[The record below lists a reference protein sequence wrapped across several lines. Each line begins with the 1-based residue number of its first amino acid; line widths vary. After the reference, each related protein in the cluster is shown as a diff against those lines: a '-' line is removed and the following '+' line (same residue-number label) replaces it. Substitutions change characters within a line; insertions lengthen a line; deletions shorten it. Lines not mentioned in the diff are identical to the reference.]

1 MMGSKSITKAELAFR
16 IASRFPGREPRAEE
30 LMCEF
35 GISRSRAYEFKAAM
49 RRAGVLE
56 AGKQAFVFRVVL

>member
-1 MMGSKSITKAELAFR
+1 MGNKSLPKTELAFR
-16 IASRFPGREPRAEE
+16 IASRFHGREPRAHE

-49 RRAGVLE
+49 RRAWALE
-56 AGKQAFVFRVVL
+56 AGKEAFTFRAAL